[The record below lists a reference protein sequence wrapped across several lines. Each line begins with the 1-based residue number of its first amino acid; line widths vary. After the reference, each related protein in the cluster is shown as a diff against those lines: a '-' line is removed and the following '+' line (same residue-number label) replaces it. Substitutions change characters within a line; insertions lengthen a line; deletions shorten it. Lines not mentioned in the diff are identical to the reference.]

1 MAAKVA
7 NPPAASPADKDVASL
22 QVTLPQMLDLALG
35 TPEVG
40 AVNLNILHNFLHIL
54 LHQINLKS
62 TKVEYRGDDANRIKT
77 IVSSLKGGPSLYLQ
91 EYSII
96 DDSNNAKHRVRSA
109 DAVDVKADVVTDGK
123 KNSDK
128 GDMKETKGTRQ
139 QIGPGTEG
147 ECETVIFVEPIVD
160 GTTPTALGFKRIE
173 QTVNELQQRFQALEE
188 LSTTPELIER
198 IKGKITD
205 PVTDVW
211 QIISITKR
219 LDASEEGID
228 KLTKM
233 VQDVI
238 KGDTTIATGG
248 GSPDLDDRLVNLEN
262 ALNDLEQVV
271 QNLQVIANG
280 EEGEGEKAA
289 AGDTSDAK
297 EDEHPSAG
305 PRISLSQLLGG
316 IDVKEMHQNV
326 ATLQKDVKQMKE
338 TLKNTEEKIK
348 KTETAQKTETKQD
361 TGHKGE
367 DSQKPK
373 ETAEE
378 PHKDTETAQVTEKKD
393 TEEQVEKQ
401 KETKEHGIKERQK
414 EGRVESPKSPT
425 KSVKEEQIMDTDEL
439 HVLNERIS
447 KLEKDVTCLYE
458 KVNSAPM
465 AGVSGSS
472 DVDDLMSKVQEIQN
486 EMEKLNQT
494 ADRLID
500 DRENR
505 ELHLNALLEQVEILK
520 TIKADREDLEDAL
533 ADKADSQAI
542 NRKVSYDQFDAAC
555 DDLAQGLEDA
565 INKLGKQET
574 IWQEALDEVQKEI
587 EGKVDKMEM
596 SPLKDFVNHR
606 LKSFQERLK
615 KVAETRQES
624 EAAGTKKL
632 LRDVQC
638 ISCDKDVVMRMDGG
652 HKHKVEALPCTASM
666 KPYLTYELDQVRKQH
681 RRLPHSRNMIQFEA
695 AMQEEA
701 RKQKSARAD
710 TLVKTPR
717 DHLCNRYC
725 GGSHTVT
732 TPQQRVMRMGHF
744 INEWG
749 PEIIQLTEGMIK
761 GTDGRMYRS
770 RRVPDKIDV
779 CGPAYCDDR
788 GDDGRPS
795 SDRPASATVPTK
807 KLSDRQASISPKKR
821 SARRHS
827 RDVGR
832 EAMEGLAEA
841 SGAEDQESVDMPL
854 DRGEPPSHPARY
866 IEEDEME
873 EQD

>member
-1 MAAKVA
+1 MAAKA
-7 NPPAASPADKDVASL
+7 TKSPPASPADKDIASL

-62 TKVEYRGDDANRIKT
+62 TKVEYRGDDAKRIKT
-77 IVSSLKGGPSLYLQ
+77 MVSSLKAGPSLYLQ

-96 DDSNNAKHRVRSA
+96 DESNQEKHVRSA
-109 DAVDVKADVVTDGK
+109 AAVDVQVDIIIEETDEATK
-123 KNSDK
+123 
-128 GDMKETKGTRQ
+128 MTKGTKQ
-139 QIGPGTEG
+139 QIGPGTTG
-147 ECETVIFVEPIVD
+147 EQETVIFVEPIVD
-160 GTTPTALGFKRIE
+160 GATPTALGFKRIE

-188 LSTTPELIER
+188 LSSTPELIER

-211 QIISITKR
+211 QIINITKR
-219 LDASEEGID
+219 LDASEQGID

-238 KGDTTIATGG
+238 KGDATIGTEAPSG
-248 GSPDLDDRLVNLEN
+248 LDERLVNLEN
-262 ALNDLEQVV
+262 ALNNLEDTV
-271 QNLQVIANG
+271 QNLQVIANT
-280 EEGEGEKAA
+280 EDAKDENVAAGEK
-289 AGDTSDAK
+289 TDAK
-297 EDEHPSAG
+297 ENELPSAG

-326 ATLQKDVKQMKE
+326 ATLQGDVKQMKQ
-338 TLKNTEEKIK
+338 TLKNMEEKIK
-348 KTETAQKTETKQD
+348 DAVTETAQKTEAKQD
-361 TGHKGE
+361 TGQKE
-367 DSQKPK
+367 EKEQKPK
-373 ETAEE
+373 EASKDAETTQVEEKKEAAETAE
-378 PHKDTETAQVTEKKD
+378 KRIQ
-393 TEEQVEKQ
+393 KQ
-401 KETKEHGIKERQK
+401 PDEHEIKEMHK
-414 EGRVESPKSPT
+414 EKRPESPQSPT
-425 KSVKEEQIMDTDEL
+425 KDMITEPPMSTDEL
-439 HVLNERIS
+439 HILKERVS
-447 KLEKDVTCLYE
+447 KLEKDVSCLNE
-458 KVNSAPM
+458 KVDSAPM
-465 AGVSGSS
+465 AGVAGSA
-472 DVDDLMSKVQEIQN
+472 DIDDLMSKVQEIQG

-505 ELHLNALLEQVEILK
+505 EMHLNALLEQVEILK

-533 ADKADSQAI
+533 ADKADAQAI
-542 NRKVSYDQFDAAC
+542 HRKVSYDQFDAAC
-555 DDLAQGLEDA
+555 DDLAQGLEEA

-574 IWQEALDEVQKEI
+574 IWQQAMDDVQKEI

-606 LKSFQERLK
+606 LKSLQERLK

-725 GGSHTVT
+725 GGSHTIT

-744 INEWG
+744 ITEWG

-779 CGPAYCDDR
+779 CGPAYCEDR
-788 GDDGRPS
+788 GDDVRPS
-795 SDRPASATVPTK
+795 PERPSYGTISLK
-807 KLSDRQASISPKKR
+807 KLSDKQVSVSPKKR
-821 SARRHS
+821 SSRRHS
-827 RDVGR
+827 RDISK
-832 EAMEGLAEA
+832 EAMEGLAEV
-841 SGAEDQESVDMPL
+841 SGTDDQETVDTPR
-854 DRGEPPSHPARY
+854 DRGEPPGHTVRY
-866 IEEDEME
+866 IEDEEMGED
-873 EQD
+873 D